1 MSSPYASPMVL
12 KLMADAE
19 RKKQERL
26 AENERRIRENASHRV
41 VEEPEDFASEMSRVI
56 EPLPVNPDLKNK
68 ATLHHSE
75 MRRRGLSEAKPQ
87 QIPDADDSEALDYID
102 RRNLILHA
110 ISQPL
115 HGKPRDIHSIS
126 ENARL
131 IYGRMGEEL
140 FYYIPE
146 LEEKDLTV
154 KELNQMIAISD
165 RQLEEPKILN
175 PTFYKDYIPSVQYKG
190 VLLGEGYRR
199 FHTRT
204 FFGE

>member
-1 MSSPYASPMVL
+1 MVL

-26 AENERRIRENASHRV
+26 AENERRIRENASYRV
-41 VEEPEDFASEMSRVI
+41 VEEPEDFASELSRVI

-87 QIPDADDSEALDYID
+87 QIPDVDDALDYID

>member
-1 MSSPYASPMVL
+1 MVL

-87 QIPDADDSEALDYID
+87 QIPDVDDSEALDYID
-102 RRNLILHA
+102 RQNLILHA

-126 ENARL
+126 ENVRL
-131 IYGRMGEEL
+131 LYGRMGDEL
-140 FYYIPE
+140 LYYIPE

-154 KELNQMIAISD
+154 KDLNQMIAVSD
-165 RQLEEPKILN
+165 RKVEETKFIN
-175 PTFYKDYIPSVQYKG
+175 PEFYKDYIPSVQYKG
-190 VLLGEGYRR
+190 VLLGEGRPR
-199 FHTRT
+199 FCGSAY
-204 FFGE
+204 FGES